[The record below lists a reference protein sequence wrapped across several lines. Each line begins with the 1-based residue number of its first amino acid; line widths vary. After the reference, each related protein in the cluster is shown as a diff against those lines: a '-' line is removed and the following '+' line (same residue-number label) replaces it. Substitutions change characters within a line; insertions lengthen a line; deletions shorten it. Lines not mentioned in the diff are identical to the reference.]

1 MNHFINE
8 YNNLFVG
15 LGSPPTT
22 GELGYASAEKLLY
35 YTQDVNPKIVVE
47 IGFNRGSSSLVF
59 LMSNPECVVYSI
71 DVKSYEQV
79 AGSVEFLKNT
89 FPNRFHYIS
98 SNSQYMLDVL
108 PKGIE
113 PDLIFIDGDHSFAG
127 ILSDATLSKQLNPR
141 CIMFDDAC
149 HHAHAVDTKNV
160 IELMGWSS
168 KTIIDCETSIH
179 GREASSGFA
188 VVRLR

>member
-1 MNHFINE
+1 MNDFINE

-22 GELGYASAEKLLY
+22 GELGYASAEKLLH
-35 YTQDVNPKIVVE
+35 YTQTVNPKVIVE

-71 DVKSYEQV
+71 DVKSYLEV
-79 AGSVEFLKNT
+79 ARSVEFLQTT
-89 FPNRFHYIS
+89 FPNRFHYIE
-98 SNSQYMLDVL
+98 SNSQHMLEVL
-108 PKGIE
+108 PKDIE
-113 PDLIFIDGDHSFAG
+113 PDLIFIDGDHSYAA
-127 ILSDATLSKQLNPR
+127 IMSDATLSKQLNPR
-141 CIMFDDAC
+141 YIIFDDAC
-149 HHAHAVDTKNV
+149 HPAHAVDTKNV
-160 IELMGWSS
+160 IGNLGWSDM
-168 KTIIDCETSIH
+168 TLIDCETSIH